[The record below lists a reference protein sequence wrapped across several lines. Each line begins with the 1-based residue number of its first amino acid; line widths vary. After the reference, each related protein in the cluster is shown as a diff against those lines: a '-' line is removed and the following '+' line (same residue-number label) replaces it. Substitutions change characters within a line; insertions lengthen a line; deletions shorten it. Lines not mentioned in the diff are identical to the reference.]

1 LAIVEQ
7 ARLRLGRLRRRQPQF
22 HFERTDMANA
32 ILTPTAVTREA
43 LRVLHQK
50 LNFVGSIT
58 REYDDSFARQGA
70 KIGDTL
76 KVRLPNQYTVRTG
89 TTLVAQDTTEA
100 AVDLKVQTQKGV
112 DLNFTSVDLT
122 MSLDDFSDRVL
133 EPAMSVLAA
142 NIEADAMSMYK
153 DVSNQVDNQGQAAS
167 FAKVLQGRK
176 ILVDNLAPLAGR
188 TCNLNTQDNV
198 DLVDAL
204 KGLFNDQTSIAKQN
218 REGFMGRTAGF
229 DFMENT
235 LWPSHN
241 RGAASATYTTSTQVG
256 ALPVAATPVT
266 AITVATGSGTAV
278 KGDVFTIA
286 GVYRVHPETKQSTGI
301 LQQFAVAADFAGG
314 AGSIA
319 ITPSIV
325 LSGAYQNVIIP
336 STSATAALSFSG
348 TISTPHGLSMAYQK
362 GAFAFATAD
371 MVMPRGVDFAARE
384 VFDGVSM
391 RIVRQYDINNDKFP
405 CRLDVLYGFKTIR
418 PQLACRLANH

>member
-1 LAIVEQ
+1 
-7 ARLRLGRLRRRQPQF
+7 
-22 HFERTDMANA
+22 MANTL
-32 ILTPTAVTREA
+32 LTPTAVTREA

-76 KVRLPNQYTVRTG
+76 KVRLPNEYVVRTG
-89 TTLVAQDTTEA
+89 ATLDAKDIKETS
-100 AVDLKVQTQKGV
+100 VDLKVQTQKGV

-122 MSLDDFSDRVL
+122 MNLDDFSERIL

-153 DVSNQVDNQGQAAS
+153 DVYNQVNGQGAPAT

-204 KGLFNDQTSIAKQN
+204 KGLFNEKATISKQN

-235 LWPSHN
+235 LWPAHQ
-241 RGAASATYTTSTQVG
+241 RGTG
-256 ALPVAATPVT
+256 AGYLVNGGGQ
-266 AITVATGSGTAV
+266 TGSALVVNTGTGAV
-278 KGDVFTIA
+278 KQGDVFTLA
-286 GVYRVHPETKQSTGI
+286 NVFRVHPETKQATKD
-301 LQQFAVAADFAGG
+301 LQPFTVTADHAGG
-314 AGSIA
+314 AGTLQISPA
-319 ITPSIV
+319 IVT
-325 LSGAYQNVIIP
+325 SGAGQNV
-336 STSATAALSFSG
+336 SAAPAAGAAVTFAG
-348 TISTPHGLSMAYQK
+348 AAGQAHGISMAYQK

-384 VFDGVSM
+384 TFDGVSM
-391 RIVRQYDINNDKFP
+391 RIVRQYDINSDKFP
-405 CRLDVLYGFKTIR
+405 CRLDVLYGYRTIR
-418 PQLACRLANH
+418 PQLACRLANN